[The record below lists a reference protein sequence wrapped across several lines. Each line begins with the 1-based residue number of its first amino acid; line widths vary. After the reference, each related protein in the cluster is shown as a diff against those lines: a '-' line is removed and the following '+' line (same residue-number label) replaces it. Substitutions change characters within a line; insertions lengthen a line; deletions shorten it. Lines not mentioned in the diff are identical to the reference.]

1 MIFFIYPYD
10 DHVAVGSVSPDASY
24 IDAVRSS
31 VPFGVPFF
39 IFSNEFSTMRPSDY
53 DDLFFEALIADFS
66 DPDGYGT
73 GMSYQELVKYNSDNN
88 IDNSIT
94 ITEINKV
101 KNRTMSINMN
111 KAQNIWK
118 DKLRADRKPLL
129 EALDVQYIRALERGE
144 TELIKKIVKKK
155 ELLRDITE
163 DPRIENAKNTD
174 DLKEVTI
181 PHKFIEE

>member
-73 GMSYQELVKYNSDNN
+73 GMSYQELVQYNSDNN

-94 ITEINKV
+94 INEINKV

-129 EALDVQYIRALERGE
+129 EALDVQYIRALERGQ
-144 TELIKKIVKKK
+144 TEIIQKIVKKK
-155 ELLRDITE
+155 ELLRDITD
-163 DPRIENAKNTD
+163 DPRIENAQNIN

-181 PHKFIEE
+181 PVNFIEE